1 MACYLTWIIRG
12 KQAERAALAAR
23 THFRSCPREATALTV
38 GAALAVA
45 AAAQGQVQVTILRES
60 WFIIITTAERQRL
73 DHRIDTKPEVV
84 VKCMDLPRDGNS

>member
-1 MACYLTWIIRG
+1 MWIIRG

-23 THFRSCPREATALTV
+23 TPFRSCPREATALTV

-60 WFIIITTAERQRL
+60 WFIIITTTAERQRL

-84 VKCMDLPRDGNS
+84 VKRMDLPRDGNS